1 MSKNKRKNLECAAAA
16 AAKDSSMTK
25 KSTPMGSNHTDQSK
39 DQGFSMQME
48 QPAKTGMKVNKR
60 IKKKK

>member
-1 MSKNKRKNLECAAAA
+1 MLENKRKSLKRAAA
-16 AAKDSSMTK
+16 AAKDSSMAK